1 MRFAAKLL
9 LAGTLAIITSIDPAD
24 AGPIDI
30 FVTPSPQAFSN
41 TCQSYSMAL
50 AVAFAPNSPLVAD
63 TATELRD
70 LEQQNRAAVLASA
83 KQGGRTQPIRDD
95 WRAAVEKVTNGV
107 LTVQWKGFDH
117 LDPAIH
123 FVADLTG
130 ISNPESLGTVFSVAL
145 AKTPAMLSFKRIES
159 STYATRHIVKVFGV
173 QLPDQSMGDDA
184 TPKLL
189 AVNSAVQYRG
199 GIKNICTQEDLS
211 DADRYRALTSLTSN
225 YELYPFP
232 GDQPYLITW
241 ITNKYRAV
249 GT

>member
-1 MRFAAKLL
+1 MRFAAKPL
-9 LAGTLAIITSIDPAD
+9 LAGILAICASSRSAG

-30 FVTPSPQAFSN
+30 VLTPSPQEFSN

-50 AVAFAPNSPLVAD
+50 AVSFAPNSPFVAD

-70 LEQQNRAAVLASA
+70 LEQQIRAALLASA

-107 LTVQWKGFDH
+107 LTVQWKSFDH

-130 ISNPESLGTVFSVAL
+130 ISNPDALGTVLSVAL
-145 AKTPAMLSFKRIES
+145 VKTPAMMSFKRIES
-159 STYATRHIVKVFGV
+159 STYATSHIVTVFGV

-184 TPKLL
+184 TPELL
-189 AVNSAVQYRG
+189 AVNSAVQYPG
-199 GIKNICTQEDLS
+199 GVKNICAQEDLS
-211 DADRYRALTSLTSN
+211 DADRYRALTTLTSN
-225 YELYPFP
+225 YELNLFS

-241 ITNKYRAV
+241 ITNK
-249 GT
+249 